1 MRRKR
6 NQEREAKWQ
15 GMSDEMMILT
25 GMMDWRQQHPKATL
39 REIEEA
45 IDERLA
51 KLRAQ
56 MLEDA
61 VHMSERAEWS
71 QDPQEQRPR
80 CEHCGMPL
88 LARGKQTRFL
98 QTNGGQ
104 DVKLERTYGT
114 CPQCGQGVFPPG

>member
-51 KLRAQ
+51 KLRGQ

-61 VHMSERAEWS
+61 VRMSEQAEWS
-71 QDPQEQRPR
+71 QDPQDQRPR
-80 CEHCGMPL
+80 CEHCGMPRL
-88 LARGKQTRFL
+88 SRGKQTRFL

-114 CPQCGQGVFPPG
+114 CPQCGQGVFPPL